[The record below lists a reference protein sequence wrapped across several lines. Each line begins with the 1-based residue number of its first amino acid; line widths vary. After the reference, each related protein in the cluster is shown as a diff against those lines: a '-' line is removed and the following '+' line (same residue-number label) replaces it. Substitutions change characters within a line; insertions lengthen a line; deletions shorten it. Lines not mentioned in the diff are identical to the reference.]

1 MNTSHRRPTAV
12 IIAAGE
18 GRRAGGYKPLWDLHG
33 TKVIDHVVDAAAT
46 VCERVRVV
54 GGAHFDELEEHMR
67 ACHPRIELVRNT
79 DWKSGGMFSSVRM
92 GLEGL
97 DRPAFIHPADIPG
110 VGPGVYEV
118 LAGARDPDHEVF
130 RPRFEDRPGHPILL
144 SEVAV
149 EAALGAPA
157 DTTLRHVLSGLRRK
171 DVPVDDPMIH
181 FDFDTPEDFERLV
194 AILEGR

>member
-1 MNTSHRRPTAV
+1 MAAV

-33 TKVIDHVVDAAAT
+33 RKVIDRVIDAASGI
-46 VCERVRVV
+46 CDEIRIV
-54 GGAHFDELEEHMR
+54 GGAYFDLLEGHLRESR
-67 ACHPRIELVRNT
+67 RDITLLQNR
-79 DWKSGGMFSSVRM
+79 DWKEGGMFSSVRL
-92 GLEGL
+92 GLAGL
-97 DRPAFIHPADIPG
+97 TCTTFVHPADIPG

-194 AILEGR
+194 AILERR